1 MESQQAQQPRPAY
14 EMETQESRF
23 AKQRASVKW
32 LLSKAYNNRVPEF
45 LKDPFYRDHEG
56 QDHLKPQ
63 IVVGLGN
70 ASIYCQVLSNIYS
83 DPNYQSLNHWSI
95 LQTLSRKGVPLNESP
110 DLPLTETVLIQTNPL
125 RINAHMTV
133 IEALM
138 VLYAKEVAS
147 SGRISSALERISG
160 RNVSQGAQHH
170 EAALLSWISHVC
182 SALKR
187 RIDYELTNGVGG
199 GGGGGGSGA
208 ANPTVD
214 EYGQRLQSPT
224 IAPVRDIRELCDG
237 VCLAY
242 LISYYC
248 PKLVP
253 WHSVKFNH
261 VPTIED
267 SIHNILIVS
276 NFSER
281 SLPYSVFHMTP
292 EDVTYMRGAMK
303 QNLVVLLADLFNLF
317 EIHPAKCVCYPGM
330 EQQQVAVTR
339 SPSASTLRKHVSARD
354 MHDQQQQPQYS
365 QHPQQSHQ
373 PYHQD
378 QDEGFVVHRS
388 KGVPTLSSMQE
399 PLVPARIRQAKE
411 KTNNDSKAEERGD
424 SIPAGRPSNWEENR
438 KQSFSGRRSR
448 RNSLS
453 EDSQLTI
460 ENFGGSQDQLNTIG
474 RFERER
480 KISSASLTSVEPV
493 TPARSSIAD
502 ARGSIQFGYDTDSSG
517 NEKQDRD
524 TEKPTPTLRR
534 HNSTNLHSSGSAERD
549 IIDGDM
555 SSVGFGGG
563 GGSAGPIS
571 VADVETTPR
580 RKTSFATLPNN
591 TTTWQQQAISV
602 QKMEDVDDS
611 QPGFEDATKIS
622 TIKLKLEE
630 KRRLIEQEKRRMET
644 AWSKQLQTDLDD
656 QSKYE
661 SKWNAQI
668 IEPKKTPD
676 LENMD
681 LEQYQADIQRLTQQ
695 QTQIQAQTL
704 QAQQL
709 LHAQQIA
716 NLLNQ
721 QYGSQQNI
729 QQTIHGTYRPINAQ
743 LFGSSPHLPQQ
754 NASLLQQQSPINYG
768 TRPPSRDPYLTQQ
781 QQLHTLQ
788 YVNDQGQYI
797 QQAQQQQQQQQH
809 YMGYENGQYR
819 KENQYSSNPY
829 LNLDQQ
835 QQQFYQDSNHYRDPY
850 LPQEVKEPPIQ
861 QQQSQHNQFFLHD
874 SSGGGGGGLGTPPQP
889 AQRRTWA
896 QSAAAAANQRGNSAS
911 SDIQLDINAWNQG
924 IKSSPYNKSPSQS
937 GFSLHHNGD
946 SGGDGYGTGSRYG
959 GSQQS
964 FQNLF
969 EVHHGSSS
977 SPQHNRVRNQISQMI
992 NHGGSSNSSPGAD
1005 TRSTHHDSFRDNRN
1019 MPLSPPIDDMA
1030 PQSISFIG
1038 DEDTGDIEIN
1048 TSKGTSFTLRQQQQQ
1063 EQLDQLYGSSKL
1075 GSNKMQHNNGPEL
1088 NKHLSK
1094 LNITSGN
1101 RTYRI
1106 PSPTRPSLNSN
1117 SFHDPQQDDVNEK
1130 GFYISF
1136 DNEQPKRPK
1145 PPLRTKRSPKKDK
1158 LGGGDDHSKES
1169 ERPSHRENN
1178 QNNFGTFSVK
1188 TANSFS
1194 ANFNEEQVVGRRS
1207 IIDSATSPF
1216 ESVAAG
1222 SNRSSNN
1229 NNNNSINFHSGN
1241 SMAPTME
1248 RDIGER
1254 RHLEDVTNHTSS
1266 AMINNNIHHYN
1277 NNNSGDGYGSENENQ
1292 RKAKL
1297 VIGNDAGNL
1306 DPNSVDEMERKK
1318 EKIMLLSLQ
1327 RRQQAEEAKARKE
1340 IDAMQRR
1347 EKEREKEEE
1356 RARKKEEQ
1364 FARRQA
1370 ILEAH
1375 KLKKAIEEAERE
1387 GKTIDRELLIKH
1399 QQSQAQLN
1407 QSGRGGDGGMHQSS
1421 STPAPKMRPQKLS
1434 RPRPKTIHVETGS
1447 VDLSEASSLSSRGK
1461 KGSNSNLTGIGLH
1474 SSNSMRRDYYRG
1486 SQDSLAIREPA
1497 TIERGRTLSRISLAK
1512 GANFRGRKS
1521 NSLMNLCD
1529 SDSGLGRA
1537 TPPRRAPSPGMGPSS
1552 RHLPSPSGPGS
1563 LPPGLITKRRGFD
1576 DGSSDISSTASSM
1589 MDYNG
1594 PKLYKQ
1600 PATKSN
1606 RGIILNAVEYCVF
1619 PGAVNREAKQKV
1631 LEKIARSEAKHFLV
1645 LFRDAGCQF
1654 RALYGYWPENEQI
1667 IKLYGTGPSQV
1678 DDVMFDKFFKYN
1690 SGGKCFSQVHTK
1702 HLTVTIDAFTIHNS
1716 LWQGKKANLPSK
1728 KDMALVI

>member
-187 RIDYELTNGVGG
+187 RIDYELTNGVGGG

-563 GGSAGPIS
+563 C
-571 VADVETTPR
+571 VV
-580 RKTSFATLPNN
+580 
-591 TTTWQQQAISV
+591 WQRC
-602 QKMEDVDDS
+602 E
-611 QPGFEDATKIS
+611 
-622 TIKLKLEE
+622 
-630 KRRLIEQEKRRMET
+630 
-644 AWSKQLQTDLDD
+644 
-656 QSKYE
+656 
-661 SKWNAQI
+661 
-668 IEPKKTPD
+668 
-676 LENMD
+676 
-681 LEQYQADIQRLTQQ
+681 
-695 QTQIQAQTL
+695 
-704 QAQQL
+704 
-709 LHAQQIA
+709 
-716 NLLNQ
+716 
-721 QYGSQQNI
+721 
-729 QQTIHGTYRPINAQ
+729 
-743 LFGSSPHLPQQ
+743 
-754 NASLLQQQSPINYG
+754 
-768 TRPPSRDPYLTQQ
+768 
-781 QQLHTLQ
+781 
-788 YVNDQGQYI
+788 
-797 QQAQQQQQQQQH
+797 
-809 YMGYENGQYR
+809 
-819 KENQYSSNPY
+819 
-829 LNLDQQ
+829 
-835 QQQFYQDSNHYRDPY
+835 
-850 LPQEVKEPPIQ
+850 
-861 QQQSQHNQFFLHD
+861 
-874 SSGGGGGGLGTPPQP
+874 
-889 AQRRTWA
+889 
-896 QSAAAAANQRGNSAS
+896 
-911 SDIQLDINAWNQG
+911 
-924 IKSSPYNKSPSQS
+924 
-937 GFSLHHNGD
+937 
-946 SGGDGYGTGSRYG
+946 
-959 GSQQS
+959 
-964 FQNLF
+964 
-969 EVHHGSSS
+969 
-977 SPQHNRVRNQISQMI
+977 
-992 NHGGSSNSSPGAD
+992 
-1005 TRSTHHDSFRDNRN
+1005 
-1019 MPLSPPIDDMA
+1019 
-1030 PQSISFIG
+1030 
-1038 DEDTGDIEIN
+1038 
-1048 TSKGTSFTLRQQQQQ
+1048 
-1063 EQLDQLYGSSKL
+1063 
-1075 GSNKMQHNNGPEL
+1075 
-1088 NKHLSK
+1088 
-1094 LNITSGN
+1094 
-1101 RTYRI
+1101 
-1106 PSPTRPSLNSN
+1106 
-1117 SFHDPQQDDVNEK
+1117 
-1130 GFYISF
+1130 
-1136 DNEQPKRPK
+1136 
-1145 PPLRTKRSPKKDK
+1145 
-1158 LGGGDDHSKES
+1158 
-1169 ERPSHRENN
+1169 
-1178 QNNFGTFSVK
+1178 
-1188 TANSFS
+1188 
-1194 ANFNEEQVVGRRS
+1194 
-1207 IIDSATSPF
+1207 
-1216 ESVAAG
+1216 
-1222 SNRSSNN
+1222 
-1229 NNNNSINFHSGN
+1229 
-1241 SMAPTME
+1241 
-1248 RDIGER
+1248 
-1254 RHLEDVTNHTSS
+1254 
-1266 AMINNNIHHYN
+1266 
-1277 NNNSGDGYGSENENQ
+1277 
-1292 RKAKL
+1292 
-1297 VIGNDAGNL
+1297 
-1306 DPNSVDEMERKK
+1306 
-1318 EKIMLLSLQ
+1318 
-1327 RRQQAEEAKARKE
+1327 
-1340 IDAMQRR
+1340 
-1347 EKEREKEEE
+1347 
-1356 RARKKEEQ
+1356 
-1364 FARRQA
+1364 
-1370 ILEAH
+1370 
-1375 KLKKAIEEAERE
+1375 
-1387 GKTIDRELLIKH
+1387 
-1399 QQSQAQLN
+1399 
-1407 QSGRGGDGGMHQSS
+1407 
-1421 STPAPKMRPQKLS
+1421 
-1434 RPRPKTIHVETGS
+1434 
-1447 VDLSEASSLSSRGK
+1447 
-1461 KGSNSNLTGIGLH
+1461 
-1474 SSNSMRRDYYRG
+1474 
-1486 SQDSLAIREPA
+1486 
-1497 TIERGRTLSRISLAK
+1497 
-1512 GANFRGRKS
+1512 
-1521 NSLMNLCD
+1521 
-1529 SDSGLGRA
+1529 
-1537 TPPRRAPSPGMGPSS
+1537 
-1552 RHLPSPSGPGS
+1552 
-1563 LPPGLITKRRGFD
+1563 
-1576 DGSSDISSTASSM
+1576 
-1589 MDYNG
+1589 
-1594 PKLYKQ
+1594 
-1600 PATKSN
+1600 
-1606 RGIILNAVEYCVF
+1606 
-1619 PGAVNREAKQKV
+1619 
-1631 LEKIARSEAKHFLV
+1631 
-1645 LFRDAGCQF
+1645 
-1654 RALYGYWPENEQI
+1654 
-1667 IKLYGTGPSQV
+1667 
-1678 DDVMFDKFFKYN
+1678 
-1690 SGGKCFSQVHTK
+1690 
-1702 HLTVTIDAFTIHNS
+1702 
-1716 LWQGKKANLPSK
+1716 
-1728 KDMALVI
+1728 